1 MDICSL
7 RIDDGHECLRTRLRQ
22 GPGAVREIHQGGDKT
37 FCRKDVAQKPNRF
50 TSQVTFRKSLEVTV
64 YLVLKKRR
72 ANMSE
77 NSQRARRIHRK
88 RNDQTDAT
96 RENVRDHRMLSRS
109 IYASGRCSQFLGGS
123 WKLQGCCID
132 VGDVKV
138 ARIEHGSSSR
148 KRRQNLKAGTRCMWE
163 VLTASAVDIFKY

>member
-22 GPGAVREIHQGGDKT
+22 GPGAVREVHQGGDKT

-88 RNDQTDAT
+88 RDDQTDAT
-96 RENVRDHRMLSRS
+96 RESVRD
-109 IYASGRCSQFLGGS
+109 
-123 WKLQGCCID
+123 QGCFQD
-132 VGDVKV
+132 RFMPVDDAPSFSEDRGSYKAV
-138 ARIEHGSSSR
+138 ALTSVMSKWRASSMVPR
-148 KRRQNLKAGTRCMWE
+148 LEKEDRT
-163 VLTASAVDIFKY
+163 